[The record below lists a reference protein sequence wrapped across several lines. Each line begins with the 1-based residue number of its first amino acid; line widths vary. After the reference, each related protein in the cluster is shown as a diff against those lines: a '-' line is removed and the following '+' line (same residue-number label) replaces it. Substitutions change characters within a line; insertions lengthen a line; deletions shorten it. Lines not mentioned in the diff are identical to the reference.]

1 MDKIKNLFK
10 KYREIIMYIIFG
22 VLTTVISLA
31 TYFIILYVARSAFAI
46 AEDTSQYNIARTIAQ
61 VMQWITG
68 VTFAFFTN
76 KKWVFCNKDKDK
88 NSMIKQMST
97 FAASR
102 LLTFGLDTLI
112 VFVTIFVLTKS
123 EYRDFT
129 LLGIVISKDVI
140 AKTLSSVVVIVS
152 NYVLS
157 KLIVFRKKTVINTK

>member
-1 MDKIKNLFK
+1 MNKIKDLFK

-22 VLTTVISLA
+22 VLTTVISLT
-31 TYFIILYVARSAFAI
+31 TYFAILFAARELFGI
-46 AEDTSQYNIARTIAQ
+46 AEDTAQYNIARTIAQ
-61 VMQWITG
+61 ILQWVTG

-76 KKWVFCNKDKDK
+76 KKWVFCNKDKDR

-112 VFVTIFVLTKS
+112 VFLTILILTKS
-123 EYRDFT
+123 EYSEFM
-129 LLGIVISKDVI
+129 LLGIIISKDVI

-157 KLIVFRKKTVINTK
+157 KLIVFRKKIDN

>member
-1 MDKIKNLFK
+1 MDKIKELYR

-31 TYFIILYVARSAFAI
+31 TYFVILLVARNIFGLS
-46 AEDTSQYNIARTIAQ
+46 ENDSSYNIARAIAQ
-61 VMQWITG
+61 IMQWITG

-76 KKWVFCNKDKDK
+76 KKWVFCNEDKDR

-112 VFVTIFVLTKS
+112 VFLTIFILTKTDYS
-123 EYRDFT
+123 DFKFIGT
-129 LLGIVISKDVI
+129 NVTKDVI
-140 AKTLSSVVVIVS
+140 AKTLSSIFVIIS
-152 NYVLS
+152 NYILS
-157 KLIVFRKKTVINTK
+157 KLIVFRKKSTNK